1 MAPTQPVLISLH
13 SRVAEQGSVRARLE
27 EWVGEY
33 GFEPRFTTD
42 PQETLAWSQEEPF
55 AANLLDAELEMLP
68 GQSIWRVLQ
77 PRVGR
82 RMVLMTGVGRTDLW
96 FEALRCGIAA
106 VLALPPEASSVHAA
120 LRAATR
126 QGERLGSDRPAS
138 RDVAAPNPDLTRGP
152 DNHSTQDRWRSR

>member
-1 MAPTQPVLISLH
+1 MAPTQPVLISLR
-13 SRVAEQGSVRARLE
+13 SRVADEGSVRSRLQD
-27 EWVGEY
+27 WVQEY

-42 PQETLAWSQEEPF
+42 PQETLAWSKEEPF
-55 AANLLDAELEMLP
+55 AANLLDAELEMMP

-82 RMVLMTGVGRTDLW
+82 RMVLMTGAGRTDLW

-106 VLALPPEASSVHAA
+106 VLALPPEAQSVRAA

-126 QGERLGSDRPAS
+126 QGDLPRSDRT
-138 RDVAAPNPDLTRGP
+138 APRSPQNDLNSDH
-152 DNHSTQDRWRSR
+152 DNDSLQDRWRSR